1 VGCPTCTV
9 SMGIRCI
16 APSCDACVCRR
27 QPHLPVQR
35 VPDDSC
41 FGPWPGAFVL
51 SNTVRVLPRRDAAPQ
66 RSSDASM
73 WQHRLASPVPAPA
86 VRTAG
91 RCGALGASPWSR
103 TPSRSSSRAIRRLA
117 LEMESRPLLLVCTTA
132 AIYARLT
139 PVCDGCA
146 ALHLIVGP
154 SCACEFTTGCDR
166 KSKLVSARRGHA
178 RGTHRERGRPYSLPL
193 SPPAHH
199 PSHHPNSSVEVLRRH
214 GASSLANAGP
224 GGLRCGGVVDGI
236 ICVGDT
242 RQQVHPHGECPRWRT
257 GTGTD
262 RVRTALTDPG
272 ADPGRSKIGSLSD
285 FRVVAE
291 LTLPQPGWKPK
302 P

>member
-154 SCACEFTTGCDR
+154 SCACEHDRLRPEVKACIGTARARERHPSGERQALLPASLTTCPP
-166 KSKLVSARRGHA
+166 SIPSPQFERRGA
-178 RGTHRERGRPYSLPL
+178 PQTWSFFLGKRRPWWPTVRWCCGWYY
-193 SPPAHH
+193 
-199 PSHHPNSSVEVLRRH
+199 LR
-214 GASSLANAGP
+214 
-224 GGLRCGGVVDGI
+224 
-236 ICVGDT
+236 
-242 RQQVHPHGECPRWRT
+242 W
-257 GTGTD
+257 
-262 RVRTALTDPG
+262 
-272 ADPGRSKIGSLSD
+272 
-285 FRVVAE
+285 
-291 LTLPQPGWKPK
+291 
-302 P
+302 